1 MVRHITG
8 IRKSRY
14 ISMTGVL
21 VTLLSSLALG
31 YIYSLVLVH
40 EGKSSIPWTTGML
53 LACIVQAIIGI
64 IVSCAHENSRALQGH
79 SVAMLIYILACLV
92 APSDYVPKAPVGLT
106 IAYED
111 VNSDNPFWDQ
121 IELMASYASI
131 AGACLS
137 LLVSFIV
144 GTCFSKTK

>member
-1 MVRHITG
+1 MARHITG
-8 IRKSRY
+8 LRKSRY

-31 YIYSLVLVH
+31 CIYSLVLLH
-40 EGKSSIPWTTGML
+40 EGKTSIPWTTGML
-53 LACIVQAIIGI
+53 LASIVQAIIGI
-64 IVSCAHENSRALQGH
+64 IVSGAHGNSRALQGH
-79 SVAMLIYILACLV
+79 SVAMLIYVLACLV

-111 VNSDNPFWDQ
+111 VNTDNPFWDQ
-121 IELMASYASI
+121 IELMASHASI
-131 AGACLS
+131 AGAWLS

-144 GTCFSKTK
+144 GASFSKTK